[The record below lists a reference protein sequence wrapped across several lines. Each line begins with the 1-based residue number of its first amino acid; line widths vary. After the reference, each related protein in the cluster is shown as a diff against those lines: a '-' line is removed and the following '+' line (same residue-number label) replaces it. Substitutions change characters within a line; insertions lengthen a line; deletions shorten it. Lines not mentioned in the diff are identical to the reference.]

1 MKKLLLSFFCIFSLI
16 IFNNFSAQAQ
26 KSAKTKSSDKLYERG
41 FVKRKVDIRNCSN
54 VNSKALEYSPAFYQN
69 GLVFVSNRNAN
80 GPRDNNIKSTFFQLY
95 YAEND
100 RNNFPMKP
108 VEFSF
113 ELNSERHE
121 GPLTFSRDG
130 NTVYFTRNNEKNGY
144 SKKDATG
151 KVRMKIYEAKRG
163 LRDWQDVRELSFNSD
178 DFTCFHPTLSAD
190 GRYLYFSSDMPG
202 GYGDFDLYVSERKGD
217 TWLKPVNLGP
227 KVNSAKK
234 DAFPFMHES
243 GILFFSSN
251 RDGFGGLD
259 IFAANLSKTEIDV
272 FNIGE
277 PFNSAD
283 DDLGFILEPNGMTGY
298 FSSNRREKTFGQDD
312 IFMFDVD
319 EPLTNET
326 YNINGTIVINDA
338 ATKEAVAGAAVR
350 IFERSGNG
358 MLNNGNWYD
367 VLIEPDNNGNSKI
380 KLVRKQATDLGKPD
394 KFSTTAG
401 SVNYNFKNERDY
413 IILVTKDGYED
424 AELQYTT
431 LGRPQGLDT
440 IAVQIGKPACAQ
452 LVGQVVAEK
461 TNARIPSVIVTI
473 MEGSNAIQTLR
484 TNDNGTFET
493 CLKPNKT
500 YTFTYEKEGF
510 GKAKPQTI
518 TVGNDIS
525 KPYSSNI
532 SLVPNEAEVLSKP
545 ITTGTVIVLEN
556 IYYDFNKAIIRADAT
571 KELDA
576 LASLMQRYKTMEVE
590 LSAHTDSRGNN
601 EYNLKL
607 STARALAA
615 KNYLVGL
622 GIDIQRISSRGA
634 GESNIRNRCADG
646 VDCPE
651 EEHQYNRRTEVRV
664 TKINEGVEVKYGK

>member
-1 MKKLLLSFFCIFSLI
+1 
-16 IFNNFSAQAQ
+16 
-26 KSAKTKSSDKLYERG
+26 
-41 FVKRKVDIRNCSN
+41 
-54 VNSKALEYSPAFYQN
+54 
-69 GLVFVSNRNAN
+69 
-80 GPRDNNIKSTFFQLY
+80 
-95 YAEND
+95 
-100 RNNFPMKP
+100 
-108 VEFSF
+108 
-113 ELNSERHE
+113 
-121 GPLTFSRDG
+121 
-130 NTVYFTRNNEKNGY
+130 
-144 SKKDATG
+144 
-151 KVRMKIYEAKRG
+151 
-163 LRDWQDVRELSFNSD
+163 
-178 DFTCFHPTLSAD
+178 
-190 GRYLYFSSDMPG
+190 
-202 GYGDFDLYVSERKGD
+202 
-217 TWLKPVNLGP
+217 
-227 KVNSAKK
+227 
-234 DAFPFMHES
+234 
-243 GILFFSSN
+243 
-251 RDGFGGLD
+251 
-259 IFAANLSKTEIDV
+259 
-272 FNIGE
+272 
-277 PFNSAD
+277 
-283 DDLGFILEPNGMTGY
+283 
-298 FSSNRREKTFGQDD
+298 
-312 IFMFDVD
+312 MFDVD